1 MECHIVYALLMCD
14 LSEPLHDSKK
24 VMGLVERMK
33 GLVGDKRLK
42 IQEVDKRVETSL
54 RNRYVTPVDGKL
66 AQAIVTV

>member
-1 MECHIVYALLMCD
+1 VYALLMCD

-42 IQEVDKRVETSL
+42 I
-54 RNRYVTPVDGKL
+54 
-66 AQAIVTV
+66 

>member
-33 GLVGDKRLK
+33 GLVGDKRL
-42 IQEVDKRVETSL
+42 DKSAEESRQHHGIGTQTQS
-54 RNRYVTPVDGKL
+54 TGSWPK
-66 AQAIVTV
+66 QS